1 MNKVYQNEI
10 ILDLLNEAM
19 GNIKQ
24 NFSIKDLESLSGI
37 KAHTIRMWEKRYGV
51 LQPERTETNIRTYGV
66 SGLQKILNIAFLNE
80 NGYKISR
87 ISNMS
92 DKEISELV
100 QRITTSKSNTNR
112 AVKSLKV
119 AMMNFDQPLFLKTY
133 DGLLENLTFGEI
145 YNQVFIPLL
154 HEIGVLWQAGTITP
168 AHEQFISTLIK
179 QKLFINIELLQKEQP
194 SKTDKIFVLFLPEEE
209 IHDVG
214 LFYANYEILLH
225 GYKVIFLGQ
234 SLPMEDLDYLSK
246 IFDNTIFVSYLTVKP
261 ENVEE
266 YIDLFTNKICTSQQC
281 EYWLLGRKA
290 IELLD
295 NNVSLPERVKAF
307 RNINDLTLNL

>member
-1 MNKVYQNEI
+1 MV
-10 ILDLLNEAM
+10 LLKQVM

-87 ISNMS
+87 ISKMDS
-92 DKEISELV
+92 YEISDLV
-100 QRITTSKSNTNR
+100 QRITTSKSNTSR
-112 AVKSLKV
+112 AVKSFKV

-133 DGLLENLTFGEI
+133 DGLLENNTFRDI
-145 YNQVFIPLL
+145 YNKAFIPLL
-154 HEIGVLWQAGTITP
+154 QEIGMLWQAGTITP
-168 AHEQFISTLIK
+168 AHEQFISSLIK
-179 QKLFINIELLQKEQP
+179 QKLFINIEMLQKEQP
-194 SKTDKIFVLFLPEEE
+194 TKTDKVFVLFLPEEE

-246 IFDNTIFVSYLTVKP
+246 LFENTTFVSYLTVKP

-266 YIDLFTNKICTSQQC
+266 YIKAFTQKICKSDTCQ
-281 EYWLLGRKA
+281 YWLLGRKA
-290 IELLD
+290 NELLD
-295 NNVSLPERVKAF
+295 NNVPLPEKVKAF